1 MTHPYQMRPDRTTAE
16 QSAGVI
22 KLRAALAHDNTIYV
36 VHRDSYHA
44 DNAHTIT
51 VYGARRE
58 GFQDFTGACATLTGW
73 SWNSKTSTL
82 RCAGETLDDAIDAL
96 AERLNCEWSLLVP
109 EGASHE
115 D

>member
-1 MTHPYQMRPDRTTAE
+1 MTHPCQMRHPQATAE

-22 KLRAALAHDNTIYV
+22 KLRTALAHDNTIYI
-36 VHRDSYHA
+36 VHRDSFPA
-44 DNAHTIT
+44 DNRHTIT
-51 VYGARRE
+51 VYASRRE

-82 RCAGETLDDAIDAL
+82 RVPGETLDDAIDAL